1 MMVIFEKGFALR
13 HIGHLDLMRSM
24 QRALRRSRLP
34 IGYSQGFSPHVQLSF
49 AAPLSVGV
57 VGLGEA
63 MDVPLCEPMEEE
75 AFRSRL
81 NQALPACLQAR
92 KARLIPDD
100 FPSLMSLVQAS
111 RYRLELGD
119 GPQARLAL
127 EQLPDFL
134 ALDTYETLR
143 KTKSGEAL
151 CNIRPL
157 VIEAQGSSD
166 GTLRAVLAASSATT
180 LKPALLVKAL
190 CDRAQVPELPFLAI
204 REEILCRDR
213 TGRLAPMEEYLHG

>member
-34 IGYSQGFSPHVQLSF
+34 IAYSQGFSPHVQLSF

-57 VGLGEA
+57 VGLREA
-63 MDVPLCEPMEEE
+63 MDVPLSEPMEEE
-75 AFRSRL
+75 AFRLGL

-100 FPSLMSLVQAS
+100 FPSLMSLAQAS
-111 RYRLELGD
+111 RYRLELED

-127 EQLPDFL
+127 EQLPAFL
-134 ALDTYETLR
+134 ALDTYEMMR

-157 VIEAQGSSD
+157 VLEASVSGD
-166 GTLRAVLAASSATT
+166 KLHAVLAASSATT

-190 CDRAQVPELPFLAI
+190 CGMAQVPEVPFLAV

-213 TGRLAPMEEYLHG
+213 TGRLVPMEEYLHG

>member
-1 MMVIFEKGFALR
+1 MMVIFEKGVALR

-34 IGYSQGFSPHVQLSF
+34 IAYSKGFSPHVQLSF

-57 VGLGEA
+57 VGLREA
-63 MDVPLCEPMEEE
+63 MDVPLTEAMGEE
-75 AFRSRL
+75 AFTEQL
-81 NQALPACLQAR
+81 NGALPACLQAR

-100 FPSLMSLVQAS
+100 FPSLMSLAAAS
-111 RYRLELGD
+111 RYTLEMGD
-119 GPQARLAL
+119 SPQARAAL
-127 EQLPDFL
+127 EQLPAFL
-134 ALDTYETLR
+134 ALDAYEAMR

-157 VIEAQGSSD
+157 VVEAHGDGGS
-166 GTLRAVLAASSATT
+166 LCAVLAASSVST

-190 CDRAQVPELPFLAI
+190 CHMARQEEVPFLAI
-204 REEILCRDR
+204 REEILCRDQE
-213 TGRLAPMEEYLHG
+213 GRLVPMEEYPHG